1 MMRMLLT
8 MRRAIAV
15 FLLACLGMIIPLAAS
30 PVRICLIEA
39 RIVGDA
45 PCCPKCKKET
55 KHDPSCCVDMDEL
68 PDAPLAT
75 LPAGLPPIVAIDL
88 PPPVFVLP
96 PANLVPAAA
105 LEMFEPIR
113 GPDTP
118 CSFRARLGVW
128 RL

>member
-1 MMRMLLT
+1 

-30 PVRICLIEA
+30 PVRICLLESSVA
-39 RIVGDA
+39 EQES
-45 PCCPKCKKET
+45 CCSKCRKEH
-55 KHDPSCCVDMDEL
+55 KHEPSCCVDVDEL

-75 LPAGLPPIVAIDL
+75 LPEGLPPIVAIDL
-88 PPPVFVLP
+88 PPPVFLLP
-96 PANLVPAAA
+96 PVNLVPAAA